1 MGNPVSLVSGSSSG
15 IGTAIVEAF
24 AASGYDVVVHYN
36 SGSDPSDPR
45 THRKSGQERAEDI
58 ASRLRE
64 QYQVQVLSLGA
75 DLSQPEDAF
84 SLVDRAHEHF
94 GRLDTVVSNSGVT
107 NYVRD
112 KDGQGVR
119 YRFTETPIDHLQE
132 EMDRVLSVNLMG
144 AYRLCQRSLKYM
156 IEAAESERQA
166 GIEVAH
172 RSFLFIATV
181 SDVAPDSTRIPY
193 GVSKAGLNHVVLGA
207 AFEGGQHNITVN
219 ALRPG
224 VVETPLT
231 SRPSGLVDPLTN
243 QEYSVAETYGLMA
256 EGGSQAL
263 PRIGQPED
271 IAGAALAFTRIPY
284 MTGQLIAVDGG
295 FTLVNGFP
303 NRELFLQEG
312 MRRRAAAHNE
322 TNE

>member
-1 MGNPVSLVSGSSSG
+1 MDNPVCLVSGSSSG

-24 AASGYDVVVHYN
+24 AANGYDVVVHYN
-36 SGSDPSDPR
+36 SGRDPSDPR
-45 THRKSGQERAEDI
+45 DHKKSGAERAAAVAEKLQ
-58 ASRLRE
+58 ATH
-64 QYQVQVLSLGA
+64 QVEALSLGA
-75 DLSQPEDAF
+75 DLSQPEAAF
-84 SLVDRAHEHF
+84 SLVDRAYEHF

-107 NYVRD
+107 NYVRGE
-112 KDGQGVR
+112 DGQIAR
-119 YRFTETPIDHLQE
+119 YRFTETPIDHLEQE
-132 EMDRVLSVNLMG
+132 LDRVISVNLKG
-144 AYRLCQRSLKYM
+144 AYRLCQRALKYM
-156 IEAAESERQA
+156 IEQAENERQA
-166 GIEVAH
+166 GGEVPH

-207 AFEGGQHNITVN
+207 AFEGGRHNITVN

-231 SRPSGLVDPLTN
+231 SRPSGIVDPLTN
-243 QEYSVAETYGLMA
+243 QEYTVAETYGLMA

-263 PRIGQPED
+263 PRIGQPQD
-271 IAGAALAFTRIPY
+271 IAGAALAFTQIPY

-312 MRRRAAAHNE
+312 MRRRQNE
-322 TNE
+322 QGGQ

>member
-1 MGNPVSLVSGSSSG
+1 MSRPVCLVSGSSSG
-15 IGTAIVEAF
+15 IGTAVVAAF
-24 AASGYDVVVHYN
+24 AANGYDVVVHYN

-45 THRKSGQERAEDI
+45 AHKSSGEERA
-58 ASRLRE
+58 AAVANKLRTE
-64 QYQVQVLSLGA
+64 HGVEALSLGA
-75 DLSQPEDAF
+75 DLSQPEASFD
-84 SLVDRAHEHF
+84 LVDRAYAHF

-107 NYVRD
+107 NYVRGA
-112 KDGQGVR
+112 DGQIAR
-119 YRFTETPIDHLQE
+119 YRFTETPVDHLEQE
-132 EMDRVLSVNLMG
+132 LDRVLSVNLKG
-144 AYRLCQRSLKYM
+144 AYRLCQRALKRM
-156 IEAAESERQA
+156 IEQAENERRA
-166 GIEVAH
+166 GREVPH

-207 AFEGGQHNITVN
+207 AFDAGQHNITVN

-231 SRPSGLVDPLTN
+231 SRPSGIVDPETD
-243 QEYSVAETYGLMA
+243 QQYTVAETYGLMA

-271 IAGAALAFTRIPY
+271 IAGAAFAFTQIPY

-312 MRRRAAAHNE
+312 MRRRQESKRGA
-322 TNE
+322 